1 MMAFLTVEDL
11 YGTVEVIVFPRD
23 YEKYRTL
30 LEEDAKVFIQGRVTV
45 EEDKPAK
52 LICSGVVPFDAVE
65 KELWIQFPTRADYE
79 EAEQTLFAILGNY
92 DGTENVYIYL
102 SKDRARKLLPKSR
115 CTKVCKEL
123 LSELYTKFGED
134 NVKVTEKSI
143 EKKFRA

>member
-1 MMAFLTVEDL
+1 M
-11 YGTVEVIVFPRD
+11 
-23 YEKYRTL
+23 
-30 LEEDAKVFIQGRVTV
+30 TV

-65 KELWIQFPTRADYE
+65 KELWIQFSTRADYE

>member
-1 MMAFLTVEDL
+1 M
-11 YGTVEVIVFPRD
+11 
-23 YEKYRTL
+23 
-30 LEEDAKVFIQGRVTV
+30 TV

-65 KELWIQFPTRADYE
+65 KELWIQFLTRADYE

-92 DGTENVYIYL
+92 DGIENVYIYL

-143 EKKFRA
+143 EKKIRA